1 MEQILDTSSE
11 FIFGEAMGA
20 LENPELGDKI
30 TEAFAY
36 GLKGTAI
43 RSMLK
48 MFKFLHRDEKWW
60 AACKTMTDYAD
71 EHVEMS
77 LQRLR
82 ERDSGRSQI
91 KEGER
96 LRLVDEMAKD
106 TQDKLTLRSHIIN
119 TFSPAHDG
127 ASITLTNA
135 MFHLARNPHVWAKLR
150 HETLPTAHEP
160 LTYDLLNSY
169 RYLSHVLK
177 ESKSINYYMQ
187 LVFADMFF
195 FSTKSHSIC
204 HTKPAPMSR
213 DNNSPLRRR
222 SGWKA
227 TPLHREGR

>member
-1 MEQILDTSSE
+1 
-11 FIFGEAMGA
+11 MGA
-20 LENPELGDKI
+20 LENPALGDKI
-30 TEAFAY
+30 IEAFAY

-48 MFKFLHRDEKWW
+48 MFKFLHRDKKWW

-77 LQRLR
+77 LRRLR
-82 ERDSGRSQI
+82 ERGSDQSQT

-106 TQDKLTLRSHIIN
+106 TQDKLALRSHIIN

-135 MFHLARNPHVWAKLR
+135 VFHLARNPQVWAKLR
-150 HETLPTAHEP
+150 HEISPTAHEP

-177 ESKSINYYMQ
+177 ESKPWTYSYTLQ
-187 LVFADMFF
+187 VSLTRPFQH
-195 FSTKSHSIC
+195 KELLHLSHS
-204 HTKPAPMSR
+204 TSANVSR
-213 DNNSPLRRR
+213 QQYSPSAAVRTESNL
-222 SGWKA
+222 SM
-227 TPLHREGR
+227 